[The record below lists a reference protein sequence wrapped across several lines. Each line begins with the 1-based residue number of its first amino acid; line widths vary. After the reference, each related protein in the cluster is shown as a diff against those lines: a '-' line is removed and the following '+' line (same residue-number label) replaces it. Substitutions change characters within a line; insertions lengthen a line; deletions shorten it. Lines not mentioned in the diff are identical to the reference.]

1 MVILGIDPGTERS
14 AYVIWDGQN
23 IHEKDWI
30 PNHRLIDMIHNGFP
44 GVEHVVIEM
53 VEARGMP
60 IGKETID
67 TIVWIGRFY
76 EAVIGSFLP
85 VKLVYRRDIKVH
97 LCGSARAKPG
107 NLSRVLKDRFG
118 EPYTYEIVGQFG
130 KKGQAV
136 KAKRVRVPGT
146 LDGMNDHTWAA
157 LEVAV
162 YFSDT
167 QK

>member
-1 MVILGIDPGTERS
+1 M
-14 AYVIWDGQN
+14 
-23 IHEKDWI
+23 
-30 PNHRLIDMIHNGFP
+30 
-44 GVEHVVIEM
+44 
-53 VEARGMP
+53 
-60 IGKETID
+60 
-67 TIVWIGRFY
+67 
-76 EAVIGSFLP
+76 IGSFLP
-85 VKLVYRRDIKVH
+85 VTLVYRRDIKVH

-118 EPYTYEIVGQFG
+118 EPCTYEIVGQFG

-157 LEVAV
+157 FEAAV